1 MANHREILKQISSD
15 PDLKQRFLT
24 QPKQVLAELGVEAA
38 DQELSEADLEQI
50 SGGSDNQGDESNQAA
65 ADILDLIAGE
75 LRGEVTSEEQMQ
87 EIDQLVNRVTGK
99 QGSN

>member
-50 SGGSDNQGDESNQAA
+50 SGGSDNQGDESTQAA